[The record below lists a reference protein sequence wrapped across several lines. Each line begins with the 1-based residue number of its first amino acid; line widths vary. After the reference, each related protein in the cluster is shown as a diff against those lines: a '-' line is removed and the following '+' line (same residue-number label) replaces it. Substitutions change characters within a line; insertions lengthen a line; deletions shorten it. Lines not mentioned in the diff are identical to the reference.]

1 MKNTVRRQT
10 KPFQCLQLGPIF
22 RTQVRFRTFLRE
34 PVRFWSGFYFKSP
47 EFMFSDRSSS
57 FLRRSN
63 QSQMTAADIKYL
75 SIPKRSYINKYLNDG
90 NINWYVLWRVIIHN
104 IVKSPWSSGFKKRS
118 PGKAIIKSDFSLF
131 FLEKWVC

>member
-1 MKNTVRRQT
+1 
-10 KPFQCLQLGPIF
+10 
-22 RTQVRFRTFLRE
+22 
-34 PVRFWSGFYFKSP
+34 
-47 EFMFSDRSSS
+47 MFSDRSSS